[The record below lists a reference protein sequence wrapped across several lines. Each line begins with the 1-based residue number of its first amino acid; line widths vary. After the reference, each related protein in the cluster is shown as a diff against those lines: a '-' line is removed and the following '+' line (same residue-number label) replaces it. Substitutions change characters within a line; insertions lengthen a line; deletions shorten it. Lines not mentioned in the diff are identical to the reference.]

1 MRMVGFWIFITVFVI
16 CATFV
21 ACSFLDN
28 AKENFSL
35 WETKRGIDSICRRLD
50 DIEKALAKMGGE

>member
-1 MRMVGFWIFITVFVI
+1 MAGFWIFITVFVI

-21 ACSFLDN
+21 ACCFLEN

-50 DIEKALAKMGGE
+50 DIEKALAKMGGK

>member
-1 MRMVGFWIFITVFVI
+1 MVGFWIFITVFTI

-21 ACSFLDN
+21 ACSFLNN

-35 WETKRGIDSICRRLD
+35 WETKRGINDICRRLD
-50 DIEKALAKMGGE
+50 DIEKALAKMGGK